1 MNKYHSSVLL
11 HEAIDLLNVKLAG
24 TYIDATLGSGGH
36 SLEIVRRGGKVL
48 GIDADQEALDW
59 VSKNAGFKIKD
70 VRIGQDLILAKGNF
84 RDIDTI
90 AKTNGFEKIS
100 GVLFDLGV
108 STHQLETRERG
119 FSFNKDARLDMR
131 MDQEAAGVSAFEL
144 VNGLTEKELAELFW
158 RFGEEHFAKKIAKRI
173 VEKRKIKQIETTDE
187 LAKIVL
193 HVRHK
198 TSLDRTHPATR
209 VFQALRIAV
218 NDELYSLELA
228 LDKALQLLEAHGRI
242 AVISFHSLEDRI
254 VKERF
259 KKWEEEGLGCSLTKR
274 PITPTKEE
282 IASNPRSRS
291 AKLRGFKKVDTC

>member
-24 TYIDATLGSGGH
+24 TYIDAPLGSGGH